1 MIRLIMLSIISSLF
15 LMSTNSFADDM
26 KSNIQVKGAIPK
38 GAVIEKNKVIL
49 KKGYVFEKKSK
60 TKVISKMRGG
70 TGISGEFD
78 CTCNGETGGCS
89 AVTTPNSVTCV
100 PSGCNSCYMI
110 VTIPDPK
117 KVMMHQ

>member
-1 MIRLIMLSIISSLF
+1 MRFFTLLFGLIF
-15 LMSTNSFADDM
+15 VLMGTQSFAQ
-26 KSNIQVKGAIPK
+26 SNIKVKGKVPQ
-38 GAVIEKNKVIL
+38 GVIIQNNKVIL
-49 KKGYVFEKKSK
+49 KKGYVFEKKSGS
-60 TKVISKMRGG
+60 KVISKMRGGG

-100 PSGCNSCYMI
+100 SNGCTNCYMI

-117 KVMMHQ
+117 PAVMHR